1 MSDYQRFEVTESI
14 LLRDFLEARISNK
27 ALKSLK
33 KDGDIKV
40 NQIPR
45 TVRYLLN
52 KGDIVELYYPNEAK
66 QSTITPWY
74 FPLKVVYEDEYIMVV
89 NKPKGMPSIPNK
101 RYAKHTLANV
111 LTAYYEMNNVPSAIH
126 LVSRL
131 DKDTSGLIL
140 VAKSRRMHQLLI
152 GSFERKYLF
161 LVEGRM
167 GTSQG
172 TIDAPIEKENNSVIR
187 RCVRSD
193 GKRAI
198 THYCVLRN
206 NEEYSLVEARL
217 ETGRTH
223 QIRVHMAYLGH
234 PLIGDLLYGKAH
246 PQFKGQALHSY
257 YLSFKHPV
265 TLQELIFEDY
275 PNWSEVF

>member
-1 MSDYQRFEVTESI
+1 MGDYQRFEVTEAI

-27 ALKSLK
+27 ALKALK

-40 NQIPR
+40 NHITR
-45 TVRYLLN
+45 TVRYPLN
-52 KGDIVELYYPNEAK
+52 VGDVVELYYPNEAK
-66 QSTITPWY
+66 QSKITPWY
-74 FPLKVVYEDEYIMVV
+74 FPLKVVYEDDYLMVI

-111 LTAYYEMNNVPSAIH
+111 LTAYYEMNGIPSAIH

-152 GSFERKYLF
+152 GEFERKYLF
-161 LVEGRM
+161 LVEGKLKKSC
-167 GTSQG
+167 GV
-172 TIDAPIEKENNSVIR
+172 IDAPIEKEEGSVVR
-187 RCVRSD
+187 RCVRND
-193 GKRAI
+193 GKRAV
-198 THYCVLRN
+198 THYKVLKAN
-206 NEEYSLVEARL
+206 DATSLVEARL

-223 QIRVHMAYLGH
+223 QIRVHFAYLGH

-246 PQFKGQALHSY
+246 PKFKGQALHSY
-257 YLSFKHPV
+257 YLKFKHPV
-265 TLQELIFEDY
+265 TLQELIFENY
-275 PNWSEVF
+275 PSFYEAF